1 LTIRASIRSRVC
13 HNSAAHADRAV
24 AGRPYGREERLPIGN
39 SREWRRT
46 TATLLQPDISAASKK
61 GGSQSDIGRSGLG
74 ASNDCWEAHREHA
87 RTQCA
92 HCAASAS
99 VYNTSMAVSPNNYFV
114 RLRPDLSPQEASEF
128 RAFVKKTPSGK
139 PPSDT
144 RLILAC
150 VRIDLLHH
158 FFAKLTINVEDGVPP
173 MDLWV
178 PHQMI
183 LMIGDIG
190 QVGRAPVVFTPTE

>member
-1 LTIRASIRSRVC
+1 M
-13 HNSAAHADRAV
+13 AV
-24 AGRPYGREERLPIGN
+24 ALN
-39 SREWRRT
+39 S
-46 TATLLQPDISAASKK
+46 
-61 GGSQSDIGRSGLG
+61 
-74 ASNDCWEAHREHA
+74 
-87 RTQCA
+87 
-92 HCAASAS
+92 
-99 VYNTSMAVSPNNYFV
+99 YFV

-128 RAFVKKTPSGK
+128 RAFVGKTASGK

-150 VRIDLLHH
+150 VRIDLVHH
-158 FFAKLTINVEDGVPP
+158 YFAKLTINLGDNAPS

-190 QVGRAPVVFTPTE
+190 QVGRTPVAFTVTE

>member
-1 LTIRASIRSRVC
+1 
-13 HNSAAHADRAV
+13 
-24 AGRPYGREERLPIGN
+24 
-39 SREWRRT
+39 
-46 TATLLQPDISAASKK
+46 
-61 GGSQSDIGRSGLG
+61 
-74 ASNDCWEAHREHA
+74 
-87 RTQCA
+87 
-92 HCAASAS
+92 
-99 VYNTSMAVSPNNYFV
+99 MAVSPNNYFV
-114 RLRPDLSPQEASEF
+114 RLRPDLTPQEASEF

-150 VRIDLLHH
+150 VRVDLLHH
-158 FFAKLTINVEDGVPP
+158 FFAKLTINVEDGAPP

-190 QVGRAPVVFTPTE
+190 HVGRAPVVFTPTE